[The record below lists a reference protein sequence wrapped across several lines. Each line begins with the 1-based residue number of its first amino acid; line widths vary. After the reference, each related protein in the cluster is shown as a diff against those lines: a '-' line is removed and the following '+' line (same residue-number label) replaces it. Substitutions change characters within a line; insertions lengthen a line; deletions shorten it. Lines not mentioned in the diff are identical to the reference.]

1 MQSIFRGQQ
10 FDFILLSWMLD
21 NYKKQMIKCKKIGSG
36 GFGVVYKVSVY
47 GVVKAIK
54 IIKLTD
60 IE

>member
-1 MQSIFRGQQ
+1 
-10 FDFILLSWMLD
+10 
-21 NYKKQMIKCKKIGSG
+21 MIKCKKIGSG